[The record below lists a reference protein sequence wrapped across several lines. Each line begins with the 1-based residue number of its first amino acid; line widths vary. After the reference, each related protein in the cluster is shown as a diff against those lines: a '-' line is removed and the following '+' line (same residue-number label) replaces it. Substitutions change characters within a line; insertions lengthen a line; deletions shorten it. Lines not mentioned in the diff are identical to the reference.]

1 MCMCVCFVVHYC
13 KFHPSGQ
20 TAIHQALPR
29 DRRQTRQSVIQ
40 TKLHKLPHPP
50 QIFFFA
56 KLFFSRGKQKEA
68 LSTKRTQW
76 STYTHKQWVSVRQTF
91 VFEPWKEWK
100 WLTDTGGAIL
110 PFLFR
115 LEKINAILMVV
126 KTRSV
131 SVEGKRSALY
141 LHKIWKQYENQ
152 WATCDGTNKRT
163 FNKKQKQKQE

>member
-50 QIFFFA
+50 QIFFFSQS
-56 KLFFSRGKQKEA
+56 FFLVEENKRKRFPQNAHNEA
-68 LSTKRTQW
+68 ST
-76 STYTHKQWVSVRQTF
+76 HIQWVSVRQTF

-115 LEKINAILMVV
+115 LEKKNAILMVV

-131 SVEGKRSALY
+131 SVKGKRSALY